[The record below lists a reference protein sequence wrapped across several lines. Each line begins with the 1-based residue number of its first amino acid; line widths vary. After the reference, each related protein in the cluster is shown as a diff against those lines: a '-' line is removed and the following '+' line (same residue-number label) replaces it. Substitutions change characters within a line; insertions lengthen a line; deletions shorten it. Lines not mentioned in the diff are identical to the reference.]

1 MQYLLRGNYLQKI
14 DKQIPWIYDLVG
26 IAFLTKSALKR
37 VLMSGRILNILDIQI
52 SIYHVKTNDMQLIKH
67 I

>member
-1 MQYLLRGNYLQKI
+1 MQYLQKI

-37 VLMSGRILNILDIQI
+37 VLMTGEILNMVDIQF
-52 SIYHVKTNDMQLIKH
+52 SIYHVKTSDMRLIKH
-67 I
+67 N